1 MGFEEVLRSISFALV
16 RFTSFSAHAFLFGT
30 AVIVLFVL
38 RPAFSAARGSQ
49 AGVVRVAHRL
59 EGFTRAALVASL
71 MATLVGLLLQV
82 LLVAEFEGG
91 EVTGTSF
98 DAVFSTTFGQWYLLR
113 LPLLA
118 GALVL
123 LVGRVGDVSLKGI
136 GEDEPAPSRAWW
148 AGWLAIAVL
157 LLSTSTFSGHAAVA
171 SPQVIALV
179 SDVVHLGAGAIWFTG
194 IIALALILPDAWR
207 GEGAGSRISL
217 LAPAVIAFS
226 RVALIAIVV
235 VGVTGVVNSF
245 LNVGQWDDL
254 LDTGYGRAVSAKVV
268 LYLAVLV
275 LGGVNHFYVRSRL
288 QREMAERSSDD
299 ARHLFRKTIALEVAL
314 AIGLMSVTGVLVGL
328 ARTRSETVQGVG
340 MFNDRK
346 L

>member
-30 AVIVLFVL
+30 AVITLFVL
-38 RPAFSAARGSQ
+38 RPAFSSVGRGG
-49 AGVVRVAHRL
+49 AGADRVAKRL
-59 EGFTRAALVASL
+59 EGFTRAALLASFT
-71 MATLVGLLLQV
+71 ATSIGLLLQA

-91 EVTGTSF
+91 EVTGSSF
-98 DAVFSTTFGQWYLLR
+98 DAVFATTFGQWYLLR

-118 GALVL
+118 GAFVL
-123 LVGRVGDVSLKGI
+123 LVGRVADVSLRGI

-148 AGWLAIAVL
+148 AGWLAIAAL

-171 SPQVIALV
+171 SPQVVALV
-179 SDVVHLGAGAIWFTG
+179 SDVVHLAAGAIWFTG
-194 IIALALILPDAWR
+194 IIVLAIILPDAWR
-207 GEGAGSRISL
+207 DEGESARITI

-226 RVALIAIVV
+226 RVALISILI

-245 LNVGQWDDL
+245 LNVGNWGDL
-254 LDTGYGRAVSAKVV
+254 FDTGYGRAVTAKIV
-268 LYLAVLV
+268 LYLVVLA

-288 QREMAERSSDD
+288 KREMTDGTSEG
-299 ARHLFRKTIALEVAL
+299 ARHLFKKTIAVEVAL

-328 ARTRSETVQGVG
+328 ARTRSETVQGAG
-340 MFNDRK
+340 LLNGRR